1 LRKEERFGDVIKRKE
16 ERCGM
21 LLRERKKGVGMRT
34 EEKVR
39 KEDVGRLHL
48 LHVSRVVEVGGEGS
62 L

>member
-1 LRKEERFGDVIKRKE
+1 
-16 ERCGM
+16 M

>member
-1 LRKEERFGDVIKRKE
+1 MLLRERKKGV
-16 ERCGM
+16 GM